1 MIVDSHAH
9 IFSPEVVAGPE
20 TYRARDEWFALLN
33 PGPRPR
39 LATADDLMA
48 EMARSG
54 VDVSVAVGFG
64 WRDQALCVEQNDAL
78 IAAGRSSGGKIV
90 PFCTVQPRAGAA
102 AAREVERCAAAG
114 CRGVGEL
121 YPDGQGFAVDDLAN
135 IGPLLEVCRALRL
148 PILIHASEPVGHSY
162 RGKGGTTPDRLYG
175 LLRLA
180 AGDDTSA
187 AGLGT
192 PTGVSGA
199 SGVPLILAHCGGG
212 FAFYELMPEIAAL
225 TEQVYYDTAAAAY
238 LYRPAAVARLHDLAP
253 GRVLFGSD
261 YRLLSQRRMLRYV
274 RDAGLPPQAA
284 AAVLGGNAA
293 RLLGLPPA

>member
-1 MIVDSHAH
+1 M
-9 IFSPEVVAGPE
+9 AGLRCSTPVPGRVWLPPK
-20 TYRARDEWFALLN
+20 TSRQRWRAAGWMLRWRWASAGGTRPSVSSRTTPSLRPDAAPGARSYPSVRCS
-33 PGPRPR
+33 PGP
-39 LATADDLMA
+39 
-48 EMARSG
+48 AR
-54 VDVSVAVGFG
+54 
-64 WRDQALCVEQNDAL
+64 R
-78 IAAGRSSGGKIV
+78 
-90 PFCTVQPRAGAA
+90 

-121 YPDGQGFAVDDLAN
+121 YPDGQAFAVDDLAD
-135 IGPLLEVCRALRL
+135 IGPLLEVCRALQL

-180 AGDDTSA
+180 AD
-187 AGLGT
+187 
-192 PTGVSGA
+192 
-199 SGVPLILAHCGGG
+199 VPLILAHCGGG
-212 FAFYELMPEIAAL
+212 FAFYELMPEVAAL

-274 RDAGLPPQAA
+274 REAGLTPEAA

-293 RLLGLPPA
+293 RLLGLSPA

>member
-1 MIVDSHAH
+1 MGRPRIVDSHTH
-9 IFSPEVVAGPE
+9 VFSREVIVRPE
-20 TYRARDEWFALLN
+20 TYQARDDWFALLN
-33 PGPRPR
+33 PQLRPR
-39 LATADDLMA
+39 LATADDLTR
-48 EMARSG
+48 EMVRSG
-54 VDVSVAVGFG
+54 VNVSVALGFG

-78 IAAGRSSGGKIV
+78 IAAGRGSGGKIV

-121 YPDGQGFAVDDLAN
+121 YPDGQGFAVDDLADM
-135 IGPLLEVCRALRL
+135 GPLLEVCRALRL

-162 RGKGGTTPDRLYG
+162 RGKGGTTPERLYG

-180 AGDDTSA
+180 AGDD
-187 AGLGT
+187 AG
-192 PTGVSGA
+192 V

-212 FAFYELMPEIAAL
+212 FAFYELMPEVAAL
-225 TEQVYYDTAAAAY
+225 TAQVYYDTAAAAY

-253 GRVLFGSD
+253 DRVLFGSD
-261 YRLLSQRRMLRYV
+261 YRLLSQRQMLRYV
-274 RDAGLPPQAA
+274 YDAGLPPEAA

-293 RLLGLPPA
+293 RLFGLPPG